1 MSIKIYYICPR
12 INFKTMEHD
21 NLPLGMVVGQMM
33 HEMLK
38 VLKKRDIEQAEVILS
53 IEQHAVLH
61 ILNERDSDVILKEM
75 ADAMGKDKSAILRI
89 IDVLEKKELVRR
101 AVDPKDRRKKY
112 LMVTKKGVQVIGQFL
127 EIEAELRTELKE
139 GLTKEDMKTFYKV
152 VRHIKAKAE
161 QM

>member
-1 MSIKIYYICPR
+1 
-12 INFKTMEHD
+12 MEQD

-33 HEMLK
+33 HEMLR

-61 ILNERDSDVILKEM
+61 ILNVRNSDVILKDM

-101 AVDPKDRRKKY
+101 VVDLKDRRKKY
-112 LMVTKKGVQVIGQFL
+112 LMVTKKGEQVIEKFL

-139 GLTKEDMKTFYKV
+139 GLTKEEMRTFYKV
-152 VRHIKAKAE
+152 VSHIKSKAK
-161 QM
+161 QL

>member
-1 MSIKIYYICPR
+1 
-12 INFKTMEHD
+12 MEQE

-61 ILNERDSDVILKEM
+61 ILSRRESDVILKEM

-101 AVDPKDRRKKY
+101 AVDLKDRRKKY
-112 LMVTKKGVQVIGQFL
+112 LMVTKKGEQVLEKFL
-127 EIEAELRTELKE
+127 EIEAELKTELKD
-139 GLTKEDMKTFYKV
+139 GLTKEEMKTFYKV
-152 VRHIKAKAE
+152 VRHIKAKAK

>member
-1 MSIKIYYICPR
+1 
-12 INFKTMEHD
+12 MEQD
-21 NLPLGMVVGQMM
+21 NLPLGMVVGQMI
-33 HEMLK
+33 HEMIR

-89 IDVLEKKELVRR
+89 IDVLEEKELVRR

-112 LMVTKKGVQVIGQFL
+112 LMVTKKGRQVIEKFL
-127 EIEAELRTELKE
+127 EIEAKLRTELKE
-139 GLTKEDMKTFYKV
+139 DLTKEDMKTFYKV
-152 VRHIKAKAE
+152 VGHIKAKAE

>member
-1 MSIKIYYICPR
+1 
-12 INFKTMEHD
+12 MEQD

-33 HEMLK
+33 HEMLR

-61 ILNERDSDVILKEM
+61 ILYMRESDVILKEM

-101 AVDPKDRRKKY
+101 AVDQKDRRKKY
-112 LMVTKKGVQVIGQFL
+112 LMVTKKGEQVIEEFL
-127 EIEAELRTELKE
+127 KIEAELRTELKE
-139 GLTKEDMKTFYKV
+139 GLTKEEMKTFYKV
-152 VRHIKAKAE
+152 VAHIKSKAK

>member
-1 MSIKIYYICPR
+1 
-12 INFKTMEHD
+12 MEQD

-33 HEMLK
+33 HEMLR

-61 ILNERDSDVILKEM
+61 ILNERESDVILKEM

-89 IDVLEKKELVRR
+89 IDVLEKKGLVRR

-112 LMVTKKGVQVIGQFL
+112 LMVTKKGEQVIEKFL

-152 VRHIKAKAE
+152 VSHIKTKAE
-161 QM
+161 QI

>member
-1 MSIKIYYICPR
+1 
-12 INFKTMEHD
+12 MEQD

-33 HEMLK
+33 QEMLR

-61 ILNERDSDVILKEM
+61 ILNKRESDVILKEM
-75 ADAMGKDKSAILRI
+75 ADTMGKDKSAMLRI
-89 IDVLEKKELVRR
+89 IDVLEKKELARR

-112 LMVTKKGVQVIGQFL
+112 LMVTKKGKQVIEKFL
-127 EIEAELRTELKE
+127 KIESEIRTELKE

-152 VRHIKAKAE
+152 VNHIKAKAE

>member
-1 MSIKIYYICPR
+1 MGQ
-12 INFKTMEHD
+12 D
-21 NLPLGMVVGQMM
+21 DLPLGMVVGQMM
-33 HEMLK
+33 HEMLR

-61 ILNERDSDVILKEM
+61 ILNVRNSDVILKDM

-101 AVDPKDRRKKY
+101 AIDPKDRRKKY
-112 LMVTKKGVQVIGQFL
+112 LMVTKKGERIINKFV

-139 GLTKEDMKTFYKV
+139 GLTKEEMKTFYKV
-152 VRHIKAKAE
+152 VDHIKSKAE

>member
-1 MSIKIYYICPR
+1 
-12 INFKTMEHD
+12 MEQE

-33 HEMLK
+33 HEMIR
-38 VLKKRDIEQAEVILS
+38 VLKKRDAEHAEVPLS

-61 ILNERDSDVILKEM
+61 ILSKSDSDFILNEM
-75 ADAMGKDKSAILRI
+75 AEVMGKDKSSILRI

-112 LMVTKKGVQVIGQFL
+112 LMVTKKGEQVIELFL
-127 EIEAELRTELKE
+127 KIEAELRTELKE

-152 VRHIKAKAE
+152 VSHIKAKAK
-161 QM
+161 QI